1 MEHPL
6 IYKVDDLTIDEL
18 QNKIS
23 DLTKKLQWASR
34 TNADLA
40 RQISMAL
47 ENFRNAYARKQQELL
62 DKTNR
67 NVDDYTDRINI
78 S

>member
-40 RQISMAL
+40 RLGKFPQRLCS
-47 ENFRNAYARKQQELL
+47 
-62 DKTNR
+62 
-67 NVDDYTDRINI
+67 
-78 S
+78 